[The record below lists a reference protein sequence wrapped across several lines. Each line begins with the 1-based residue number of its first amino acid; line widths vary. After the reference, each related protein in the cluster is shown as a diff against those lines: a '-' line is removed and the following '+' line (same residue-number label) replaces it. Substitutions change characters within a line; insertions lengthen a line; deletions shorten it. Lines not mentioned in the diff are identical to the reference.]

1 MASYRFRCE
10 RYPQLQI
17 TNPVGRAQFAD
28 HEYATSDAAMAEALA
43 ALPGR
48 FGVVRVGD
56 GAPDDGRAGSPQ
68 EAQTP
73 SLAEATTAAQVL
85 AWVGEDRERAAEALA
100 AEEARDKPRST
111 LVRDL
116 TKLAED

>member
-1 MASYRFRCE
+1 MAMHTFRCE
-10 RYPQLQI
+10 QHPQLQI
-17 TNPVGRAQFAD
+17 RNPVGRVQFSD
-28 HEYATSDAAMAEALA
+28 GQYTTNDAAMVEALD
-43 ALPGR
+43 ALPDH
-48 FGVVRVGD
+48 FGVVRADTPDAD
-56 GAPDDGRAGSPQ
+56 GQADTGSQ
-68 EAQTP
+68 EPPP
-73 SLAEATTAAQVL
+73 SLAEAATAAQVL